1 MEGRVKERERD
12 SVEGIARTLLG
23 QTSFGKQEMQGWGVS
38 QLDQSFGILRKI
50 RLELC
55 GINKMSLVS

>member
-38 QLDQSFGILRKI
+38 QLDQSFGI
-50 RLELC
+50 
-55 GINKMSLVS
+55 